1 MQRPTTYTVDEAQ
14 KAMEIFCAYQERC
27 HYEVRKKLRE
37 MRMIPQAIDH
47 ILAQLI
53 ESNYLNEER
62 FAKAFARGKFRIKH
76 WGKNRIVRELKFRE
90 ISKYNIESA
99 LKEIPQQDYLDALD
113 ALAKKKMDSILERSV
128 LKKKKKLADYLLYR
142 GWEPHLVY
150 DKVNELMP

>member
-128 LKKKKKLADYLLYR
+128 LKKKKKLVDYLLYR

>member
-47 ILAQLI
+47 ILTQLI

-76 WGKNRIVRELKFRE
+76 WGKNRILRELKFRE

-128 LKKKKKLADYLLYR
+128 LKKKKKLVDYLLYR

>member
-47 ILAQLI
+47 ILTQLI

>member
-14 KAMEIFCAYQERC
+14 KAMEIFCTYQERC

-47 ILAQLI
+47 ILTQLI

>member
-47 ILAQLI
+47 ILTQLI

-128 LKKKKKLADYLLYR
+128 LKKKKKLVDYLLYR

>member
-47 ILAQLI
+47 ILTQLI

-113 ALAKKKMDSILERSV
+113 AMAKKKMDSILERSV
-128 LKKKKKLADYLLYR
+128 LKKKKKL
-142 GWEPHLVY
+142 
-150 DKVNELMP
+150 

>member
-47 ILAQLI
+47 ILIQLI

-128 LKKKKKLADYLLYR
+128 LKKKKKLVDYLLYR

>member
-47 ILAQLI
+47 ILIQLI